1 MRISTGIGHLSGGD
15 AHAACR
21 TARQEGRDGVCMDT
35 IGGGKGGV
43 YGADRSGR
51 HGIGMAHESRLCA
64 GPVCESCVSGVFEFG
79 W

>member
-1 MRISTGIGHLSGGD
+1 
-15 AHAACR
+15 
-21 TARQEGRDGVCMDT
+21 MDT